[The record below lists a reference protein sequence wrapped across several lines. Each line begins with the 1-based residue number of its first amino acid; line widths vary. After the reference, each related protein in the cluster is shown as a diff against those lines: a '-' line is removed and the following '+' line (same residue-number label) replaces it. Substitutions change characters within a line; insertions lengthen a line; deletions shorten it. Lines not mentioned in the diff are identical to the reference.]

1 MKKLGGLSLLNAGHA
16 LLPEQPEAVAKAV
29 LDFLAKHHPTETNKQ
44 ENKTGFHNRNC
55 K

>member
-1 MKKLGGLSLLNAGHA
+1 MIVQCLYNEKIRRAIAPECSHA

-44 ENKTGFHNRNC
+44 EK
-55 K
+55 